1 MKKTVI
7 NKERIEGRIYEH
19 NLSVSQVKNKESKNY
34 GKDFIRGTLDI
45 ATDDE
50 GLNVV
55 TVNFT
60 YVSPTYNSGKPN
72 NTYSVLKNIIENGK
86 SIVVDGKD
94 AATMVRV
101 DAALGINDFY
111 VDRNGEETLVSA
123 KKNEGSFVNIVE
135 SESKLSPET
144 QRNTFETDMLII
156 GTQYVEA
163 DEEKN
168 IKEDYLTL
176 KGYVFDFRK
185 AILPVEFRVKNPG
198 GIKYF
203 ESLDASKENPT
214 FTKVWGNISSQT
226 IKTKKEEES
235 AFGEPTVTEYSRTIR
250 EWIVTGTSKA
260 DSVYPIGDDE
270 FGITGD
276 DVKKALADREV
287 YLAEVK
293 RRKDEY
299 EASKVATTSAPAG
312 NVANATAAQG
322 GFNF

>member
-1 MKKTVI
+1 MKNTVI

-19 NLSVSQVKNKESKNY
+19 NLSLKQVQNKESKNF
-34 GKDFIRGTLDI
+34 GKDFIQGTIDV

-50 GLNVV
+50 GLNIV
-55 TVNFT
+55 TVHFT
-60 YVSPTYNSGKPN
+60 YVAPVYNSGKPN
-72 NTYSVLKNIIENGK
+72 NTFSVLKNIIENGK
-86 SIVVDGKD
+86 SILVDGKD
-94 AATMVRV
+94 DATIVRI

-111 VDRNGEETLVSA
+111 TNRNGDEVLVSA
-123 KKNEGSFVNIVE
+123 KRNAGSFVNIID
-135 SESKLSPET
+135 SASKMAPEN

-156 GTQYVEA
+156 GTEYVEA

-168 IKEDYLTL
+168 IKEDYLKV

-185 AILPVEFRVKNPG
+185 AILPVEFWVKNQG

-214 FTKVWGNISSQT
+214 FTKVWGNINTQT
-226 IKTKKEEES
+226 IVTKKEEES
-235 AFGEPTVTEYSRTIR
+235 AFGDPTVTEYTRTIR
-250 EWIVTGTSKA
+250 EWVITGTSKA
-260 DSVYPIGDDE
+260 DSVYPIGDAE
-270 FGITGD
+270 AGITGE

-293 RRKDEY
+293 RRNDEY
-299 EASKVATTSAPAG
+299 QASKSSAAPATEAVAT
-312 NVANATAAQG
+312 ATAKQG